1 MMSSYRDQKNFI
13 QNLKRFE
20 MKMDSKERDFF
31 KSVVKREK
39 DEEDLDSISFRK
51 LSELHTK
58 YFVNRKKP
66 NLDDLFKKN

>member
-1 MMSSYRDQKNFI
+1 MSSYRDQKNFI
-13 QNLKRFE
+13 ENLKRFE
-20 MKMDSKERDFF
+20 IKMDSRDLEFF
-31 KSVVKREK
+31 KSVVKRDK

-66 NLDDLFKKN
+66 NLDDLFKKS

>member
-1 MMSSYRDQKNFI
+1 
-13 QNLKRFE
+13 
-20 MKMDSKERDFF
+20 MDSKEREFF

-39 DEEDLDSISFRK
+39 DEEDLDSISFGK

>member
-1 MMSSYRDQKNFI
+1 MYSYRDQKNFI
-13 QNLKRFE
+13 ENLKGFE

-31 KSVVKREK
+31 KSVVKRNI
-39 DEEDLDSISFRK
+39 DDEDLDSISFEK

-66 NLDDLFKKN
+66 NLDDLFKKK